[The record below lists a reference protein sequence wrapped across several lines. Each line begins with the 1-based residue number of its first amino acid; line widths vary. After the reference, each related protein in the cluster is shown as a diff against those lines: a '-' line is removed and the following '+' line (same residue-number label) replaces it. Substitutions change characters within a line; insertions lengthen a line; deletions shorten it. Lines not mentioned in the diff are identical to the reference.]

1 MNILRIR
8 NELRNGKSIFDI
20 PLRVTFYARVSTD
33 KEEQLNS
40 LENQVQYF
48 TEFIRSRPNWT
59 YVEGYVDEGIS
70 GASTKKRDN
79 FLRMIADAKAGL
91 FDFIIT
97 KEISRFSRSTLDS
110 IRYTQE
116 LLEHDV
122 GVLFQN
128 DNINTLDSDSEFRL
142 VVMAGVAQDEI
153 RKLSERLKFGF
164 RQAIKNGHVLGND
177 KLWGY
182 DKKDCVLTINETEAK
197 VVRRIFHLYANEQ
210 MGIRRIS
217 QQLFDEGFTSRKGN
231 AFNVLTIRHILE
243 NPKYKGWYCANKSQT
258 VDYRSKRKIFLDE
271 SEWVMYPDPSIPAI
285 VSEELWDR
293 ANALYKQRSA
303 QMMSH
308 QSAAEFHNRYP
319 YSGKIICEE
328 HGTSFYRQ
336 VLNSSKGKKEVWQC
350 RVYRNRGRAAC
361 SAPQM
366 RTSELNKIM
375 AEIFSQMI
383 HNKQGIVDA
392 VVKVIQSVPQE
403 HDFQQDIRRMESEL
417 SAIHA
422 KKDRLLDMSI
432 EGVISTVEFKQ
443 RNDGFNQQIQALGQQ
458 LAILKAEEE
467 KSLIST
473 EQLNKIKATLEDDL
487 SFQNGIR
494 SELVTTILDH
504 IVVKKGSTKEE
515 FHLDIYLKFGD
526 PCGVIFD
533 RANSSFCF
541 TCSKSTIP
549 RAPIRRISSP
559 SAPSASSRGSPALTR
574 RRAPGWPPT
583 PPGVL
588 KMLPYRSG
596 LFAPSCGGSHLLGGK
611 MACILPPNEPRGSHD
626 PLCSQCGQLRAPLH
640 SQLPA
645 CPAPYA
651 GGGGEVQSPLH

>member
-1 MNILRIR
+1 MNVLKIR
-8 NELRNGKSIFDI
+8 NEMRSGKSIFDL

-33 KEEQLNS
+33 KDEQLNS
-40 LENQVQYF
+40 LENQVQYY
-48 TEFIRSRPNWT
+48 TELIQSKPNWT
-59 YVEGYVDEGIS
+59 YIPGYIDEGIS
-70 GASTKKRDN
+70 GTSTKKRDS
-79 FLRMIADAKAGL
+79 FLRMIADAKAGR

-110 IRYTQE
+110 IQYTQE

-142 VVMAGVAQDEI
+142 VVMAGVAQDEV

-217 QQLFDEGFTSRKGN
+217 QQLYDEGFTSRKGN

-293 ANALYKQRSA
+293 ANALYKRRSA

-328 HGTSFYRQ
+328 HGTSFHRQ
-336 VLNSSKGKKEVWQC
+336 VLKNSKGEKEVWQC

-361 SAPQM
+361 STPQM
-366 RTSELNKIM
+366 RTSELDQIM
-375 AEIFSQMI
+375 AQIFEQLAKDKSA
-383 HNKQGIVDA
+383 IVDA
-392 VVKVIQSVPQE
+392 VMKVIQAVPNE
-403 HDFQQDIRRMESEL
+403 HDYRQDVRHVEAEIDS
-417 SAIHA
+417 ICA
-422 KKDRLLDMSI
+422 KKDRLLEMSI
-432 EGVISTVEFKQ
+432 EGALSTLEFKQ
-443 RNDGFNQQIQALGQQ
+443 RNDAFNQQIHELERQMGL
-458 LAILKAEEE
+458 LKAEEE
-467 KSLIST
+467 KSQISV
-473 EQLNKIKATLEDDL
+473 EQLEKIKAALEAEL
-487 SFQNGIR
+487 SFQNGIN
-494 SELVTTILDH
+494 SALVTTILDH
-504 IVVKKGSTKEE
+504 IVVKKGSTKEKVR
-515 FHLDIYLKFGD
+515 LDIYLKFGD
-526 PCGVIFD
+526 RDPRKFCVID
-533 RANSSFCF
+533 RN
-541 TCSKSTIP
+541 
-549 RAPIRRISSP
+549 R
-559 SAPSASSRGSPALTR
+559 
-574 RRAPGWPPT
+574 
-583 PPGVL
+583 
-588 KMLPYRSG
+588 
-596 LFAPSCGGSHLLGGK
+596 
-611 MACILPPNEPRGSHD
+611 
-626 PLCSQCGQLRAPLH
+626 
-640 SQLPA
+640 
-645 CPAPYA
+645 
-651 GGGGEVQSPLH
+651 

>member
-473 EQLNKIKATLEDDL
+473 EQLNKIKATLEDEL
-487 SFQNGIR
+487 SFQNEIR

-541 TCSKSTIP
+541 TCSRNTTR
-549 RAPIRRISSP
+549 RAPIRRI
-559 SAPSASSRGSPALTR
+559 
-574 RRAPGWPPT
+574 
-583 PPGVL
+583 
-588 KMLPYRSG
+588 
-596 LFAPSCGGSHLLGGK
+596 
-611 MACILPPNEPRGSHD
+611 
-626 PLCSQCGQLRAPLH
+626 
-640 SQLPA
+640 
-645 CPAPYA
+645 
-651 GGGGEVQSPLH
+651 

>member
-1 MNILRIR
+1 MNVLKIR
-8 NELRNGKSIFDI
+8 NEMRSGKSIFDL

-33 KEEQLNS
+33 KDEQLNS
-40 LENQVQYF
+40 LENQVQYY
-48 TEFIRSRPNWT
+48 TELIQSKPNWT
-59 YVEGYVDEGIS
+59 YIPGYIDEGIS
-70 GASTKKRDN
+70 GTSTRKRDS
-79 FLRMIADAKAGL
+79 FLRMISDAKAGR

-110 IRYTQE
+110 IQYTQE

-142 VVMAGVAQDEI
+142 VVMAGVAQDEV

-182 DKKDCVLTINETEAK
+182 DKKDCVLTINEAEAK

-217 QQLFDEGFTSRKGN
+217 QQLYDEGFTSRKGN

-328 HGTSFYRQ
+328 HGTSFHRQ
-336 VLNSSKGKKEVWQC
+336 VLKSSKGEKEVWQC

-366 RTSELNKIM
+366 RTSELDQIM
-375 AEIFSQMI
+375 AQIFNQLAQDKSA
-383 HNKQGIVDA
+383 IVDA
-392 VVKVIQSVPQE
+392 VMKVIQAVPNE
-403 HDFQQDIRRMESEL
+403 HDYRQNAGRIEAEL
-417 SAIHA
+417 SAIYA
-422 KKDRLLDMSI
+422 KKDRLLEMSI
-432 EGVISTVEFKQ
+432 EGALSTAEFKQ
-443 RNDGFNQQIQALGQQ
+443 RNDAFNQQIHELEGQMEV
-458 LAILKAEEE
+458 LKTEEE
-467 KSLIST
+467 KSQISV
-473 EQLNKIKATLEDDL
+473 EQLGKIKAALEAEL
-487 SFQNGIR
+487 SFQNGVN
-494 SELVTTILDH
+494 SALVATILDH

-515 FHLDIYLKFGD
+515 VFLDIYLKFGD
-526 PCGVIFD
+526 PYGVVFD
-533 RANSSFCF
+533 RENSSFCF
-541 TCSKSTIP
+541 TRPKSTIHK
-549 RAPIRRISSP
+549 AQIRRI
-559 SAPSASSRGSPALTR
+559 
-574 RRAPGWPPT
+574 
-583 PPGVL
+583 
-588 KMLPYRSG
+588 
-596 LFAPSCGGSHLLGGK
+596 
-611 MACILPPNEPRGSHD
+611 
-626 PLCSQCGQLRAPLH
+626 
-640 SQLPA
+640 
-645 CPAPYA
+645 
-651 GGGGEVQSPLH
+651 

>member
-1 MNILRIR
+1 MRS
-8 NELRNGKSIFDI
+8 GKSIFDL

-33 KEEQLNS
+33 KDEQLNS
-40 LENQVQYF
+40 LENQVQYY
-48 TEFIRSRPNWT
+48 TELIQSKPNWT
-59 YVEGYVDEGIS
+59 YIPGYIDEGIS
-70 GASTKKRDN
+70 GTSTRKRDS
-79 FLRMIADAKAGL
+79 FLRMISDAKAGR

-110 IRYTQE
+110 IQYTQE

-142 VVMAGVAQDEI
+142 VVMAGVAQDEV

-182 DKKDCVLTINETEAK
+182 DKKDCVLTINEAEAK

-217 QQLFDEGFTSRKGN
+217 QQLYDEGFTSRKGN

-293 ANALYKQRSA
+293 ANALYKRRSA

-328 HGTSFYRQ
+328 HGTSFHRQ
-336 VLNSSKGKKEVWQC
+336 VLKSSKGEKEVWQC
-350 RVYRNRGRAAC
+350 RVYRNRGQAAC

-366 RTSELNKIM
+366 RTSELDQIM
-375 AEIFSQMI
+375 AQIFNQLAQDKSA
-383 HNKQGIVDA
+383 IVDA
-392 VVKVIQSVPQE
+392 VMKVIQAVPNE
-403 HDFQQDIRRMESEL
+403 HDYRQDAGRIEAEL
-417 SAIHA
+417 SAIYA
-422 KKDRLLDMSI
+422 KKDRLLEMSI
-432 EGVISTVEFKQ
+432 EGALSTAEFKQ
-443 RNDGFNQQIQALGQQ
+443 RNDAFNQQIHKLERQ
-458 LAILKAEEE
+458 IEVLKAEEE
-467 KSLIST
+467 KSQISV
-473 EQLNKIKATLEDDL
+473 EQLGKIKAALEEEL
-487 SFQNGIR
+487 SFQNGVN
-494 SELVTTILDH
+494 SALVATILDH

-515 FHLDIYLKFGD
+515 VHLDIYLKFGD
-526 PCGVIFD
+526 PYGGVFD
-533 RANSSFCF
+533 RGNSSFCF
-541 TCSKSTIP
+541 TRPRNTIP
-549 RAPIRRISSP
+549 RAPIRR
-559 SAPSASSRGSPALTR
+559 T
-574 RRAPGWPPT
+574 
-583 PPGVL
+583 
-588 KMLPYRSG
+588 
-596 LFAPSCGGSHLLGGK
+596 
-611 MACILPPNEPRGSHD
+611 
-626 PLCSQCGQLRAPLH
+626 
-640 SQLPA
+640 
-645 CPAPYA
+645 
-651 GGGGEVQSPLH
+651 

>member
-541 TCSKSTIP
+541 TCSKNITLKTE
-549 RAPIRRISSP
+549 IRKI
-559 SAPSASSRGSPALTR
+559 
-574 RRAPGWPPT
+574 
-583 PPGVL
+583 
-588 KMLPYRSG
+588 
-596 LFAPSCGGSHLLGGK
+596 
-611 MACILPPNEPRGSHD
+611 
-626 PLCSQCGQLRAPLH
+626 
-640 SQLPA
+640 
-645 CPAPYA
+645 
-651 GGGGEVQSPLH
+651 

>member
-1 MNILRIR
+1 MNVLKIR
-8 NELRNGKSIFDI
+8 NEMRSGKSIFDL

-33 KEEQLNS
+33 KDEQLNS
-40 LENQVQYF
+40 LENQVQYY
-48 TEFIRSRPNWT
+48 TELIQSKPNWT
-59 YVEGYVDEGIS
+59 YIPGYIDEGIS
-70 GASTKKRDN
+70 GTSTKKRDS
-79 FLRMIADAKAGL
+79 FLRMIADAKAGQ

-110 IRYTQE
+110 IQYTQE

-142 VVMAGVAQDEI
+142 VVMAGVAQDEV

-217 QQLFDEGFTSRKGN
+217 QQLYDEGFTSRKGN

-293 ANALYKQRSA
+293 ANALYKRRSA

-328 HGTSFYRQ
+328 HGTSFHRQ
-336 VLNSSKGKKEVWQC
+336 VLKNSKGEKEVWQC

-361 SAPQM
+361 STPQM
-366 RTSELNKIM
+366 RTSELDQIM
-375 AEIFSQMI
+375 AQIFEQLAKDKSA
-383 HNKQGIVDA
+383 IVDA
-392 VVKVIQSVPQE
+392 VMKVIQAVPNE
-403 HDFQQDIRRMESEL
+403 HDYRQDVRHVEAEIDS
-417 SAIHA
+417 ICA
-422 KKDRLLDMSI
+422 KKDRLLEMSI
-432 EGVISTVEFKQ
+432 EDNLILGYHRRPAFARRGLRLASAIRRFAEQERTEFAIKAPNLQ
-443 RNDGFNQQIQALGQQ
+443 ERCSALSGGNQQKVVIARVFSENPDVIIVAQPTRGVDVGAMEYIHHRLLDLRDGGKS
-458 LAILKAEEE
+458 IL
-467 KSLIST
+467 LIS
-473 EQLNKIKATLEDDL
+473 ADL
-487 SFQNGIR
+487 DEVR
-494 SELVTTILDH
+494 SLSDRLAVIYGGR
-504 IVVKKGSTKEE
+504 IVAEGKPDTWSDME
-515 FHLDIYLKFGD
+515 I
-526 PCGVIFD
+526 
-533 RANSSFCF
+533 
-541 TCSKSTIP
+541 
-549 RAPIRRISSP
+549 
-559 SAPSASSRGSPALTR
+559 
-574 RRAPGWPPT
+574 
-583 PPGVL
+583 
-588 KMLPYRSG
+588 G
-596 LFAPSCGGSHLLGGK
+596 LLMTGGSL
-611 MACILPPNEPRGSHD
+611 
-626 PLCSQCGQLRAPLH
+626 APEKEGT
-640 SQLPA
+640 A
-645 CPAPYA
+645 
-651 GGGGEVQSPLH
+651 

>member
-1 MNILRIR
+1 MNVLKIR
-8 NELRNGKSIFDI
+8 NEMRSGKSIFDL

-33 KEEQLNS
+33 KDEQLNS
-40 LENQVQYF
+40 LENQVQYY
-48 TEFIRSRPNWT
+48 TELIQSKPNWT
-59 YVEGYVDEGIS
+59 YIPGYIDEGIS
-70 GASTKKRDN
+70 GTSTRKRDS
-79 FLRMIADAKAGL
+79 FLRMISDAKAGR

-110 IRYTQE
+110 IQYTQE

-142 VVMAGVAQDEI
+142 VVMAGVAQDEV

-182 DKKDCVLTINETEAK
+182 DKKDCVLTINEAEAK

-217 QQLFDEGFTSRKGN
+217 QQLYDEGFTSRKGN

-293 ANALYKQRSA
+293 ANALYKRRSA

-328 HGTSFYRQ
+328 HGTSFHRQ
-336 VLNSSKGKKEVWQC
+336 VLKSAKGEKEVWQC

-366 RTSELNKIM
+366 RTSELDQIM
-375 AEIFSQMI
+375 AQIFDQLARDKSA
-383 HNKQGIVDA
+383 IVDA
-392 VVKVIQSVPQE
+392 VMKVIQAVPNE
-403 HDFQQDIRRMESEL
+403 HDYRQDAGRIEAEL
-417 SAIHA
+417 SAIYA
-422 KKDRLLDMSI
+422 KKDRLLEMSI
-432 EGVISTVEFKQ
+432 EGALSTAEFKQ
-443 RNDGFNQQIQALGQQ
+443 RNDAFNQQIHELEGQMEV
-458 LAILKAEEE
+458 LRAEEE
-467 KSLIST
+467 KSQISV
-473 EQLNKIKATLEDDL
+473 EQLGKIKAALEAEL
-487 SFQNGIR
+487 SFQNGVN
-494 SELVTTILDH
+494 SALVATILDH
-504 IVVKKGSTKEE
+504 IVVKKGSTREE
-515 FHLDIYLKFGD
+515 VHLDIYLKFGD
-526 PCGVIFD
+526 PYGVVFD
-533 RANSSFCF
+533 RENSSFCF
-541 TCSKSTIP
+541 TRP
-549 RAPIRRISSP
+549 RNI
-559 SAPSASSRGSPALTR
+559 T
-574 RRAPGWPPT
+574 
-583 PPGVL
+583 
-588 KMLPYRSG
+588 
-596 LFAPSCGGSHLLGGK
+596 
-611 MACILPPNEPRGSHD
+611 
-626 PLCSQCGQLRAPLH
+626 APLKTRTI
-640 SQLPA
+640 L
-645 CPAPYA
+645 
-651 GGGGEVQSPLH
+651 SPLARSV